1 MPDKPI
7 LYLSINN
14 HFDPTWRRCWDRRF
28 EYKGNTFVSY
38 ADLEEYYLLDN
49 LELAAHHPEYKFEA
63 EFSLVIQKF
72 LERHPER
79 LVELRDLVRAGRF
92 AVTGGGQVIV
102 DSNMILG
109 ESLTRNFV
117 IGLLW
122 VEETLNQP
130 TRLGV
135 RNDAFGNSAQ
145 LPQILRGVE
154 LDWATGLS
162 YSPAHGRY
170 WRGLD
175 GSTIL
180 HTRLPLAATG
190 GGGAWKYSPCPACH
204 GVGGDCAACAGRG
217 IAVVKY
223 SQLPVEVLP
232 WAFEEFGCAYLNLGP
247 EELLPNPHIF
257 DWIAAQQNVYDV
269 RFTLEQDLRAPLQ
282 KWLDLVDYAPQGEL
296 HDSPDLNPNNSGV
309 LVTRIRTKQT
319 ARRQEYA
326 LLAAEWLNT
335 LAALRGQ
342 PYPRAET
349 SQVWKD
355 LLFTLFHDAITATH
369 IDPAYAELQDFWA
382 RIDAATAALRTQAL
396 SCLVQPAPDE
406 LTLLN
411 STASSAPQVCS
422 ALVPAGDWSVLD
434 EQDQA
439 LPVIASGCSENGQT
453 TLKIVAAVPP
463 HAARALRL
471 VPASSTAPVLSS
483 LADPLI
489 ENERFRIRADEHGL
503 LSIYD
508 LQLGREILAA
518 DEYRPGELI
527 LEHDEGSPWATLHPD
542 QSRTPL
548 SATTR
553 LASVERHP
561 AFQSLLFEV
570 NTPFRAGFVANGC
583 AARVRVTLYRG
594 IPRVDFQ
601 AEVDW
606 ETYNHR
612 LRVAFPL
619 PFAGR
624 HLYEI
629 PYGVL
634 ERKPYPP
641 RFDWTGANGDWPA
654 INWAGVESDRG
665 SLVVFNRGLPSYKIE
680 SGRSGGDVILLS
692 LLRSPAVPTYLHEPE
707 YYSMTDFDGM
717 RDAGQHSFDFAL
729 SSYSTPFAA
738 SSVVLDAEGYNA
750 GLLAVNGRVE
760 LPPMPQ
766 FASDCA
772 RLASIKWAEQT
783 DAVILRIVEFRGTG
797 GEARLSLPDWAGKVA
812 KVNLLE
818 RQNQPLPVENGQVC
832 LSLRPWEIATVWI
845 EKGGGAYTVA

>member
-1 MPDKPI
+1 MPDNPI

-14 HFDPTWRRCWDRRF
+14 HFDPTWRRCWDRQF
-28 EYKGNTFVSY
+28 EYKGDTFVSY

-49 LELAAHHPEYKFEA
+49 LKLAASHPEYKFEA
-63 EFSLVIQKF
+63 EFSLVVQKF

-79 LVELRDLVRAGRF
+79 LAELRDLVRAGRF

-102 DSNMILG
+102 DANLILG
-109 ESLTRNFV
+109 ESLARNFV

-122 VEETLNQP
+122 VEETLAQP

-154 LDWATGLS
+154 LDWTTGFS
-162 YSPAHGRY
+162 YSMPHGRY

-180 HTRLPLAATG
+180 HARLPLAATG

-204 GVGGDCAACAGRG
+204 GVGGDCLACAGRG

-232 WAFEEFGCAYLNLGP
+232 WAFEELGCAYLNLGP
-247 EELLPNPHIF
+247 EELLPNPQIF
-257 DWIAAQQNVYDV
+257 DWIAAQQGTYDV

-282 KWLDLVDYAPQGEL
+282 KWLAQVDHAPQSEL

-326 LLAAEWLNT
+326 LLATEWLNT
-335 LAALRGQ
+335 MAALRGQ
-342 PYPRAET
+342 AYPREET
-349 SQVWKD
+349 NRVWKD

-382 RIDAATAALRTQAL
+382 RIDTATQAL
-396 SCLVQPAPDE
+396 RAQAITTLAQPAPHE

-411 STASSAPQVCS
+411 PSASSAPQVCT
-422 ALVPAGDWSVLD
+422 ALVPAGNWAVLD
-434 EQDQA
+434 ERGDA
-439 LPVIASGCSENGQT
+439 LPLVTSDLLENGQT
-453 TLKIVAAVPP
+453 VLKFIAAVPP
-463 HAARALRL
+463 HTARPLRL
-471 VPASSTAPVLSS
+471 ASVPSTPVTSASLV
-483 LADPLI
+483 DPLV
-489 ENERFRIRADEHGL
+489 ENKRFRIRADEHGL

-508 LQLGREILAA
+508 RQLEREILAT

-542 QSRTPL
+542 QRRTPL
-548 SATTR
+548 SANTH
-553 LASVERHP
+553 LVSVERQP
-561 AFQSLLFEV
+561 AFQSLLFRVES
-570 NTPFRAGFVANGC
+570 PFRAGFVANGF
-583 AARVRVTLYRG
+583 AARVRVTLYQG
-594 IPRVDFQ
+594 IERVDFQ
-601 AEVDW
+601 TEVDW
-606 ETYNHR
+606 DTYNHR

-629 PYGVL
+629 PYGIL

-641 RFDWTGANGDWPA
+641 RFDWAGANGDWPA
-654 INWAGVESDRG
+654 INWAGVESDQG
-665 SLVVFNRGLPSYKIE
+665 SLAIFNRGLPSYKIE
-680 SGRSGGDVILLS
+680 PSRSGDDVILLS

-707 YYSMTDFDGM
+707 YYRMTDFDGM
-717 RDAGQHSFDFAL
+717 RDTGHHTFDFAL
-729 SSYSTPFAA
+729 SAYPPRFAE
-738 SSVVLDAEGYNA
+738 SSVVPDAEGYNV

-766 FASDCA
+766 LKSDCA
-772 RLASIKWAEQT
+772 RLTSVKWAEQA
-783 DAVILRIVEFRGTG
+783 DAVILRIVEFRGQG
-797 GEARLSLPDWAGKVA
+797 GEARVSVPAWSGKVA

-818 RQNQPLPVENGQVC
+818 RQDQPLAVENGQVC
-832 LSLRPWEIATVWI
+832 FTLRPWEIATI
-845 EKGGGAYTVA
+845 RMEQPT